1 MSTEL
6 KVGAVV
12 LFAIAAASG
21 FILNMNDTANFFGPP
36 TDVYRVSVS
45 FDSASGL
52 ARDAA
57 VRLAGVYVGRV
68 EDIVLSDVGQ
78 AVVTMRIDNGVTL
91 RTDSTASVSNEG
103 MLGEKFLELTSGTP
117 GGSVVTDG
125 GSILPGAPV
134 SIDQMVLV
142 MNNIAADAQEMA
154 TAMRNV
160 LGGEAGETRM
170 AAILDNTEL
179 LVRQLGEITRRSQEA
194 IAGSLANTE
203 ELTAALAESITSMV
217 ENYQLF
223 VSEATSLV
231 SDNEAGVTD
240 TIEEVRGLIADIDR
254 SFLQLEEISQKIN
267 TGDGTAAQLI
277 NTSET
282 IDKVNET
289 IETID
294 DSLAAFDSFYNRA
307 SQTQFTAGLRSEWYA
322 NDEATKNYFALRIG
336 LSENNTRGFIIEL
349 VNDNIGFPVVGTFL
363 TDTLSPTGELLDR
376 VTTRVTSRDERF
388 KFSALLAAQFNK
400 FQFRGGLMENEAGVG
415 IDYSP
420 VSDRV
425 SFTLEGWDF
434 GRNPDPHLK
443 FRGQF
448 DVWDRLFLVA
458 GADDLLSTD
467 FRQFFVGAGFKFRR

>member
-36 TDVYRVSVS
+36 TDVYRVRVS

-52 ARDAA
+52 GRDAT

-170 AAILDNTEL
+170 AAILDNTE
-179 LVRQLGEITRRSQEA
+179 
-194 IAGSLANTE
+194 
-203 ELTAALAESITSMV
+203 
-217 ENYQLF
+217 
-223 VSEATSLV
+223 
-231 SDNEAGVTD
+231 
-240 TIEEVRGLIADIDR
+240 
-254 SFLQLEEISQKIN
+254 
-267 TGDGTAAQLI
+267 
-277 NTSET
+277 
-282 IDKVNET
+282 
-289 IETID
+289 
-294 DSLAAFDSFYNRA
+294 
-307 SQTQFTAGLRSEWYA
+307 
-322 NDEATKNYFALRIG
+322 
-336 LSENNTRGFIIEL
+336 
-349 VNDNIGFPVVGTFL
+349 
-363 TDTLSPTGELLDR
+363 
-376 VTTRVTSRDERF
+376 
-388 KFSALLAAQFNK
+388 
-400 FQFRGGLMENEAGVG
+400 
-415 IDYSP
+415 
-420 VSDRV
+420 
-425 SFTLEGWDF
+425 
-434 GRNPDPHLK
+434 
-443 FRGQF
+443 
-448 DVWDRLFLVA
+448 
-458 GADDLLSTD
+458 
-467 FRQFFVGAGFKFRR
+467 

>member
-12 LFAIAAASG
+12 VVAIAAATG

-36 TDVYRVSVS
+36 TDVYRIRVV
-45 FDSASGL
+45 FTTASGL
-52 ARDAA
+52 VRDAT

-68 EDIVLSDVGQ
+68 EAIVLNDDGQ

-91 RTDSTASVSNEG
+91 RADSTASVSNEG
-103 MLGEKFLELTSGTP
+103 MLGEKYLELTSGTP
-117 GGSVVTDG
+117 GGPVVTDG
-125 GSILPGAPV
+125 GEILPGAPV
-134 SIDQMVLV
+134 SIDQMVAV
-142 MNNIAADAQEMA
+142 MNNIAADAQEMT

-160 LGGEAGETRM
+160 FGGETGETRM
-170 AAILDNTEL
+170 AAILDNTEAL
-179 LVRQLGEITRRSQEA
+179 IRELGEITQSSQDA
-194 IAGSLANTE
+194 IAGTVANTE
-203 ELTAALAESITSMV
+203 DLTAALAESIPAMV

-231 SDNEAGVTD
+231 SKNEAGVTA

-267 TGDGTAAQLI
+267 SGDGTAAQLI

-289 IETID
+289 VETID
-294 DSLAAFDSFYNRA
+294 DSLAAFESFYDRA

-322 NDEATKNYFALRIG
+322 NDEATKNYFAFRVG

-349 VNDNIGFPVVGTFL
+349 VNDNIGFPIVETFF
-363 TDTLSPTGELLDR
+363 TDTLSPAGELLDR
-376 VTTRVTSRDERF
+376 VTTRVTSRDDRF
-388 KFSALLAAQFNK
+388 KFSALLATQFNNW
-400 FQFRGGLMENEAGVG
+400 QFRGGLMENEAGVG